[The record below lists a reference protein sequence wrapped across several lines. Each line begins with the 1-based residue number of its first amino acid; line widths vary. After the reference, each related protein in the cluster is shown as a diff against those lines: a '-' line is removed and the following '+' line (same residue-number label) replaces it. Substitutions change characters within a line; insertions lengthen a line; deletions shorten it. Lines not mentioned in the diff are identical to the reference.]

1 MIVPGS
7 ASSCVRPGLSDSSYC
22 RKCQQQLTEA
32 KELPLAPHTQIVEP
46 GQAPTCCEPGYSDM
60 IYCSEC
66 QEIIQEAQQLPVE
79 PDAHNWVLGRGPAE
93 GMDYYYCSYC
103 GMERP

>member
-1 MIVPGS
+1 MSTVIKVGDDKNAHDPVIVPGY
-7 ASSCVRPGLSDSSYC
+7 ASSCIRPGLSDSSYC

-32 KELPLAPHTQIVEP
+32 KELPI
-46 GQAPTCCEPGYSDM
+46 D
-60 IYCSEC
+60 
-66 QEIIQEAQQLPVE
+66 
-79 PDAHNWVLGRGPAE
+79 PDAHNWVLGTGPAE